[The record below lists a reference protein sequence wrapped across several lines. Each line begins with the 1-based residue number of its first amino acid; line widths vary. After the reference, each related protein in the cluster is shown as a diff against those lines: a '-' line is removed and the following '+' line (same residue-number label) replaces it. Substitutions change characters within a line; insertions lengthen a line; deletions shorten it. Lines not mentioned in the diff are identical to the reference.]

1 MADTSQGKTGAGT
14 SGKPHTAQQN
24 AVDDSKCTNIFRTTI
39 NYALQKDRN
48 SVCAPDTGLW
58 FFHHPEYEAFQRAKR
73 PQLLFVTAEAG
84 GGKSTT
90 MRTLIESLKESKE
103 PPLMAYFFFKDDDDG
118 LRSYDEAMVALIHQL
133 LAQEPGLVQHA
144 REQYREHGDA
154 IKHQT
159 MAMWKILQA
168 MASKTKRDVAC
179 VFDAVDEC
187 TPTGTRQLTM
197 DLADV
202 FQDTAISI
210 SRLRC
215 VVSSRPYQDENS
227 SFAGLVASSNV
238 KHLVGENARVQAD
251 IRKVIRVKA
260 RELAE
265 KRMLD
270 QRIQD
275 MLVES
280 LCAQNVHTRSF
291 LAVHVAFDLLD
302 SHHLMQGGAEAEE
315 HAISA
320 ILAEIP
326 HQLSDQFDE
335 MLRRSTNK
343 EHAWK
348 MFCVIL
354 AARRTLKISEF
365 KVIYSL
371 TQPAI
376 GPVHSF
382 DELELPS
389 DDEEFKKL
397 VRSRCGLFITFG
409 KNSVHLF
416 HQTAR
421 EHLMAKIE
429 GSGTKST
436 AESAQNSDDGGE
448 IAVPK
453 LESSWRGSI
462 SAAKANLVLATVCL
476 DLITIPVSRTWVLE
490 VFDILNAGN
499 GMYDELEPFL
509 SQRPFFP
516 YAAYNW
522 HEHVVLGGNEAL
534 KILCSPRYGPVLDIS
549 NTAFWAWF
557 LPLAEYINTSR
568 HQPKAVISSIWDTDE
583 KSRRLRHDYGSFL
596 RDGCIKKLFHMGG
609 KVRALFDDVSP
620 NEATHVD
627 GPQWQAKDGYH
638 LVDSFHQAYGEYNQT
653 SANKAVGAMN
663 RGDEELASILS
674 ADAPTP
680 VLIWTCIT
688 DGASQALRTTLA
700 SVKDLNWLQETPEHI
715 MYVRRKWSGWSSR
728 TGKNLRESRSKGWTK
743 PWPSTFVTISRASAL
758 PEHDDL
764 FAAMADWI
772 DESPFSKE
780 YTQQI
785 WEAGGFIVPSL
796 CRRLIEAG
804 ASIHVKLWSD
814 RRTAIQ
820 IAAAFWEH
828 DLIQTLLELGADP
841 AGCSDNG
848 YTALHWFFHSE
859 KPFDDGSP
867 TGMSSVKA
875 QQLYRKSRITASVKA
890 FARSMASQGSAL
902 DAPCRNGKTALMLA
916 VKESPTATKALLEAG
931 AEPDKRDDR
940 GRTAVMHFFRGGL
953 NGRPI
958 SILEQLLH
966 AGADSSASDS
976 SGRTVLGYWAQRV
989 TGVSLSNIYPR
1000 SNSYNTAFNILYSL
1014 GALSQRD
1021 LMVKELASLDVP
1033 LTVAARLGN
1042 ARLCWALLDTG
1053 TSPDNHGIGPESPL
1067 GINNGSVAGDMEDL
1081 AWKPLMVALWS
1092 KVYGTAAILL
1102 HYGADVGFQL
1112 PGRKRTKYNKFRRQ
1126 KAGITPLHL
1135 AVNTTPWTCG
1145 DIGLSTGGLS
1155 SGCGFRA
1162 AARPLHPVAKRSPW
1176 ERLAELDR
1184 NLKAQHKAREDNSSD
1199 MQPEFE
1205 TKRTVFANDSSGADS
1220 VPFDT
1225 LFGSSFSPEKPCDPL
1240 LEAVIT
1246 RNQEIS
1252 GRQEGLV
1259 EHMLRSGAS
1268 VNARSE
1274 EGITPLLASVVA
1286 GQLNLAK
1293 LLLQHGADPNIATT
1307 GGCTSLMVAARNDR
1321 RDLVEA
1327 LLSSGANPD
1336 AQLNSVDPE
1345 ACDCGE
1351 FISWSHYTH
1360 NRCYAPLSAL
1370 ALAAERGNRVA
1381 VEALLEHGADPNLGI
1396 VHHAH
1401 GRVPSRRERR
1411 AREKS
1416 GRETDAPSSSDEEP
1430 EDERWVGY
1438 VSVGTALTWARGEVR
1453 ELLLRHGADP
1463 EREEAM
1469 QECECAVIERKQSKG
1484 GIFSE
1489 SEEEYSADEESES
1502 GGWPWQRSRAQRT
1515 TRRVNSNSS

>member
-1 MADTSQGKTGAGT
+1 MTNTSQGKTGAGT
-14 SGKPHTAQQN
+14 SGKPPTAQQN
-24 AVDDSKCTNIFRTTI
+24 AVDDSKCTNIFRTSI

-48 SVCAPDTGLW
+48 RVCAPDTGLW
-58 FFHHPEYEAFQRAKR
+58 FFHHPEYEAFQRAR
-73 PQLLFVTAEAG
+73 GPQLLFLTAEAG

-90 MRTLIESLKESKE
+90 MRTLIDSLKESKE
-103 PPLMAYFFFKDDDDG
+103 PPLIAYFFFKDDDDG

-154 IKHQT
+154 IKHQAK
-159 MAMWKILQA
+159 AMWKILQT
-168 MASKTKRDVAC
+168 MASKTKRDVVC

-187 TPTGTRQLTM
+187 TPTGTRQLM
-197 DLADV
+197 ADLADV
-202 FQDTAISI
+202 FQDTASPT

-215 VVSSRPYQDENS
+215 VVSSRPYQDEEDPY
-227 SFAGLVASSNV
+227 AGLVASCNV
-238 KHLVGENARVQAD
+238 RHLVGENARVQAD

-265 KRMLD
+265 KRQLD

-275 MLVES
+275 MLVER

-302 SHHLMQGGAEAEE
+302 SHHLMQGEAEAEG

-371 TQPAI
+371 TQPTS
-376 GPVHSF
+376 VLVQSF
-382 DELELPS
+382 HELELPS

-421 EHLMAKIE
+421 EHLMAKVE
-429 GSGTKST
+429 GSGTTPT
-436 AESAQNSDDGGE
+436 AESAQTSDDGGE

-462 SAAKANLVLATVCL
+462 SSAKANLVLATVCL

-522 HEHVVLGGNEAL
+522 HEHVVLSGDEAL
-534 KILCSPRYGPVLDIS
+534 KALCSPRYAAVLDIS

-557 LPLAEYINTSR
+557 LTLAEYINTSR
-568 HQPKAVISSIWDTDE
+568 HQAKAVISSIWEPDE
-583 KSRRLRHDYGSFL
+583 KSRRLSHDYGAFL
-596 RDGCIKKLFHMGG
+596 RDGCIKQLFPMGG
-609 KVRALFDDVSP
+609 KVRALFGDAPP
-620 NEATHVD
+620 NEGTRID

-638 LVDSFHQAYGEYNQT
+638 LVDSFHQAYGEYHQT

-674 ADAPTP
+674 ADAPIP

-700 SVKDLNWLQETPEHI
+700 SVKDLDWLQEIPEHI
-715 MYVRRKWSGWSSR
+715 MHVRRKR
-728 TGKNLRESRSKGWTK
+728 NGWT
-743 PWPSTFVTISRASAL
+743 L
-758 PEHDDL
+758 
-764 FAAMADWI
+764 ADWI
-772 DESPFSKE
+772 EESLFSKE
-780 YTQQI
+780 YAQQI

-796 CRRLIEAG
+796 CRRLVKAG

-814 RRTAIQ
+814 RRSAIQ

-828 DLIQTLLELGADP
+828 NLIQTLLELGADP

-848 YTALHWFFHSE
+848 YTALHWFFYSE
-859 KPFDDGSP
+859 KPFDDGPP
-867 TGMSSVKA
+867 TGMPTKSQLKSSVKT

-890 FARSMASQGSAL
+890 LASLMASQGSAL

-940 GRTAVMHFFRGGL
+940 GRTAVMHFFRGGF
-953 NGRPI
+953 NGRPT

-976 SGRTVLGYWAQRV
+976 SGRTVLGYWAYRV
-989 TGVSLSNIYPR
+989 TGVSLSNIYPG
-1000 SNSYNTAFNILYSL
+1000 SNSYNTAFNVLNSF

-1021 LMVKELASLDVP
+1021 LMIKELARLDVP

-1042 ARLCWALLDTG
+1042 TRLCWALLDTG
-1053 TSPDNHGIGPESPL
+1053 ANPENHGIGPESPL
-1067 GINNGSVAGDMEDL
+1067 GINNGSVADDMEDL

-1092 KVYGTAAILL
+1092 KAYRTAAILL
-1102 HYGADVGFQL
+1102 HYGADVGFEL

-1135 AVNTTPWTCG
+1135 AVNTKPWTCG
-1145 DIGLSTGGLS
+1145 EIGLSTGGLS
-1155 SGCGFRA
+1155 SECGFRA

-1176 ERLAELDR
+1176 ERLAALDR
-1184 NLKAQHKAREDNSSD
+1184 KLKAQHKAREDNSSD
-1199 MQPEFE
+1199 PEFE
-1205 TKRTVFANDSSGADS
+1205 TKRTVFANDSIEADS

-1225 LFGSSFSPEKPCDPL
+1225 LLGSPFSPERPCDPL

-1246 RNQEIS
+1246 RDQELS
-1252 GRQEGLV
+1252 ERQEGLV
-1259 EHMLRSGAS
+1259 EYMLRSGAS

-1293 LLLQHGADPNIATT
+1293 LLLQHGADPNIAAT
-1307 GGCTSLMVAARNDR
+1307 GGCTPLMVAARNDR

-1327 LLSSGANPD
+1327 LLLSGANPD

-1351 FISWSHYTH
+1351 FISWSHFTH

-1370 ALAAERGNRVA
+1370 ALAAERENRGA

-1463 EREEAM
+1463 EKEEAM
-1469 QECECAVIERKQSKG
+1469 RECECAVVERKQKKSG
-1484 GIFSE
+1484 MFSE
-1489 SEEEYSADEESES
+1489 SEEKYPADEESES
-1502 GGWPWQRSRAQRT
+1502 GEWPWQRSRAQRT
-1515 TRRVNSNSS
+1515 IRRVNSNSS